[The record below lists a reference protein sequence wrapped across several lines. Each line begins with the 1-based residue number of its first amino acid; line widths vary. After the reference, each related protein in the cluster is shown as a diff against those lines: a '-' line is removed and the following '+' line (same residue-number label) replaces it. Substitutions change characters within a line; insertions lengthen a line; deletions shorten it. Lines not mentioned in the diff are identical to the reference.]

1 MNGND
6 FMAWVLRSPFHG
18 MLSGG
23 MLLVTVTGRKTGKA
37 YTLPVEYVQEG
48 DSLWVM
54 SKRNRRWWRN
64 LEGEATVGLVL
75 RRKSLQ
81 GVGRLHTDP
90 SVVQSRL
97 AAYLLH
103 MPMSAKALGVR
114 MENKIPNPEDLA
126 RVASDLVFIQIEL
139 LK

>member
-6 FMAWVLRSPFHG
+6 FMTWVLCSPFHG

-23 MLLVTVTGRKTGKA
+23 MMLVTVTGRKTSKA
-37 YTLPVEYVQEG
+37 YTLPVEYVQED

-54 SKRNRRWWRN
+54 SKRHRRWWRN
-64 LEGEATVGLVL
+64 LEGGATIGLVL
-75 RRKSLQ
+75 RRKHVQ
-81 GVGRLHTDP
+81 GVARLHTDP
-90 SVVQSRL
+90 ALVQSRL
-97 AAYLLH
+97 AAYLRR
-103 MPMSAKALGVR
+103 MPMSARALGVR
-114 MENKIPNPEDLA
+114 IENKSPNAHDLA

>member
-18 MLSGG
+18 MLSNG
-23 MLLVTVTGRKTGKA
+23 MMLVIVTGRKTGKA
-37 YTLPVEYVQEG
+37 YTLPVEYVQEN

-64 LEGEATVGLVL
+64 LEGEATIGLVL
-75 RRKSLQ
+75 RRKSIK
-81 GVGRLHTDP
+81 GIGRLHTDP
-90 SVVQSRL
+90 VLVKSRL

-114 MENKIPNPEDLA
+114 MENKLPNSDDLA
-126 RVASDLVFIQIEL
+126 RVAGDLVFIQVEL

>member
-18 MLSGG
+18 MLSNG
-23 MLLVTVTGRKTGKA
+23 MMLVTVTGRKTGKA
-37 YTLPVEYVQEG
+37 YTLPVEYVQEN

-64 LEGEATVGLVL
+64 LEGEATIGLVL
-75 RRKSLQ
+75 RRKSIQ
-81 GVGRLHTDP
+81 GMGRLHTDP
-90 SVVQSRL
+90 ALVKSRL
-97 AAYLLH
+97 VAYLLH
-103 MPMSAKALGVR
+103 MPMSAKSLGVR
-114 MENKIPNPEDLA
+114 MENKLPNSDDLA
-126 RVASDLVFIQIEL
+126 RVASDLVFIQVEL

>member
-1 MNGND
+1 MNGNS

-18 MLSGG
+18 MLSNG
-23 MLLVTVTGRKTGKA
+23 MMLVTVTGRKTGKA
-37 YTLPVEYVQEG
+37 YTLPVEYVQEN

-64 LEGEATVGLVL
+64 LEGEATIGLVL
-75 RRKSLQ
+75 RRKSIQ

-90 SVVQSRL
+90 VLVKSRL
-97 AAYLLH
+97 AAYLLN

-114 MENKIPNPEDLA
+114 MENKLPNSDDLA
-126 RVASDLVFIQIEL
+126 RVASDLVFIQVEL

>member
-1 MNGND
+1 MNGNN

-37 YTLPVEYVQEG
+37 YTLPVEYVQEDG
-48 DSLWVM
+48 SLWVM